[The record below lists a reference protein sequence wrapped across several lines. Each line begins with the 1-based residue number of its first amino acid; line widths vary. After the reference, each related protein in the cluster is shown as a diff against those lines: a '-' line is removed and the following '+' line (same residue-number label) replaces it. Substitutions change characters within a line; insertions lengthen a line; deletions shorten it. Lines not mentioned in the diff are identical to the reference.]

1 MKTGIGL
8 LIGIIGVAASGFG
21 IGYTIAAN
29 HKMKAVDEA
38 VGRSIDEMIKKE
50 TIDISQEAVNEL
62 IETEIKRRISDDLP
76 KYVDK
81 ACRQTVCDVKKSI
94 HTKISDAAEK
104 AVNKTYSE
112 MEDEAKASIKS
123 ELNRIDI
130 SDLKREVR
138 EEAAEKIAKK
148 LDDSMDD
155 ILDDFNSNLKHIKT
169 IYSSIAK
176 SMTDD

>member
-8 LIGIIGVAASGFG
+8 LIGIIGVATGAFG
-21 IGYTIAAN
+21 IGYAISAN
-29 HKMKAVDEA
+29 RKMKDVDEA
-38 VGRSIDEMIKKE
+38 VGRSIDEMIEKE
-50 TIDISQEAVNEL
+50 TIDISQEFVNDL
-62 IETEIKRRISDDLP
+62 IETEIKRRISDVLP
-76 KYVDK
+76 TYIDR
-81 ACRQTVCDVKKSI
+81 ACKQTACDVKKSI
-94 HTKISDAAEK
+94 RIKIDDAAEK
-104 AVNKTYSE
+104 AVNKAFSE
-112 MEDEAKASIKS
+112 MEDEAKASIKL

-138 EEAAEKIAKK
+138 EEAAEKISKK